1 MKFTSKSKFRA
12 IAVLFLALAVT
23 VSCALWSVFGRR
35 GNGMEALA
43 NTSAAEIANALNGA
57 AADWKTQTSVRV
69 GDTSKSDEDG
79 KGDDGCVV
87 TISQATASVSSVV
100 IPSGAQVTVD
110 PIAPSVQREL
120 ENIATYTQIIF
131 EVPVTVQAEAVLTLN
146 ADVVFCDE
154 VTVEGTLIINGMAFN
169 QGAMQV
175 SNANNTHAEIKSEG
189 VIVNG
194 SLNNDA
200 ARGGSI
206 TIAAGATLT
215 IGSGSGTEYADGTAA
230 PDGGAL
236 FLKANTSN
244 ELGITITDQ
253 GKLTNGGSVIY
264 DENAGAPSVS
274 GEGVVQSAEFISKI
288 PEDGTNTSKTYVF
301 YPDPNATGING
312 VGTSL
317 ALSNDSTKTWSNIT
331 LLSFGRTVITNTK
344 NDSSYTLSNVSLGG
358 GTSGG
363 NTFTQGANELIFD
376 GGARWVE
383 TGNQDEARQE
393 VYNLNGGRDNR
404 DQSRSVEDLRFFNGG
419 EEGENYTNGSDGV
432 YSSSPL
438 MRISGSNVN
447 LSVFGGVRLM
457 HHETRGANGVGGAIS
472 VKKDA
477 KLVLYGGD
485 ISYNAVTRSGNAGTG
500 AGIYVGNA
508 LASIYGG
515 KISYNAI
522 ATYISARIGGFL
534 EGYSKKWTAEGS
546 ADGAGIA
553 VDPLY
558 ENDEEYKELGSE
570 LNLYGGEISYNHG
583 ATGSTED
590 PGADG
595 GGLIARYSVVNM
607 FDGKI
612 QGNYAGGSGG
622 GILLW
627 DSELNM
633 SGGSIANN
641 RAAFGGGVGMTSD
654 YDPKKSAVNISG
666 GKYCQ

>member
-43 NTSAAEIANALNGA
+43 NTSAAEIANALNNA

-87 TISQATASVSSVV
+87 TISQAKASVSSVV

-200 ARGGSI
+200 AREGSI
-206 TIAAGATLT
+206 SIAAGATLT

-244 ELGITITDQ
+244 ALGITITDQ
-253 GKLTNGGSVIY
+253 GKLINGGSVIY

-274 GEGVVQSAEFISKI
+274 GEGVVQSAGFINEL
-288 PEDGTNTSKTYVF
+288 PANNTDTSKTYVF

-331 LLSFGRTVITNTK
+331 LLSFGRTVITNSGI
-344 NDSSYTLSNVSLGG
+344 NCYYTLNNVNLGGGTINVDLGG

-363 NTFTQGANELIFD
+363 TFTQGANELIFD
-376 GGARWVE
+376 GGANYTADGNLLFLLGNDSTVS
-383 TGNQDEARQE
+383 TGYTVNNTNSSSLFNINGGDSYISNIYKGVKVTHNAKNGQGGGITVNSNA
-393 VYNLNGGRDNR
+393 NLN
-404 DQSRSVEDLRFFNGG
+404 
-419 EEGENYTNGSDGV
+419 
-432 YSSSPL
+432 
-438 MRISGSNVN
+438 
-447 LSVFGGVRLM
+447 VFGGNITYNSVV
-457 HHETRGANGVGGAIS
+457 GVSQGTAGGGMYIA
-472 VKKDA
+472 
-477 KLVLYGGD
+477 
-485 ISYNAVTRSGNAGTG
+485 YNATVNVYS
-500 AGIYVGNA
+500 
-508 LASIYGG
+508 G
-515 KISYNAI
+515 KISYNAL
-522 ATYISARIGGFL
+522 ASAGTERCA
-534 EGYSKKWTAEGS
+534 S
-546 ADGAGIA
+546 GAGVGVHGA
-553 VDPLY
+553 D
-558 ENDEEYKELGSE
+558 
-570 LNLYGGEISYNHG
+570 LNIYGGEISFNHG
-583 ATGSTED
+583 ASGNGGSNNL
-590 PGADG
+590 GADG
-595 GGLIARYSVVNM
+595 GGIQGHIYTETDRGWWGTYIVNQRHAKIVM
-607 FDGKI
+607 YGGKI
-612 QGNYAGGSGG
+612 SNNWTGGYGGGVALWDSDFTMSGGEVSGNEAAWGG
-622 GILLW
+622 GICVNG
-627 DSELNM
+627 DA
-633 SGGSIANN
+633 GGYTEI
-641 RAAFGGGVGMTSD
+641 
-654 YDPKKSAVNISG
+654 
-666 GKYCQ
+666 